1 MQQTHEVWQKERD
14 EFERL
19 FARASRLRETSGLV
33 YSESDWDYL
42 TKYDGAK
49 IFKRKVLG
57 LCGLSTL
64 KSSDQ
69 LEKLLCETKIAS
81 SVEEAREIVPM
92 LIKYESINYSTHK
105 FLIFK
110 EVEDEKRNKYI
121 CINVYKSSGGGPI
134 FF

>member
-1 MQQTHEVWQKERD
+1 M
-14 EFERL
+14 
-19 FARASRLRETSGLV
+19 
-33 YSESDWDYL
+33 
-42 TKYDGAK
+42 
-49 IFKRKVLG
+49 G

-110 EVEDEKRNKYI
+110 EVEDEKDI
-121 CINVYKSSGGGPI
+121 PFIDSPI
-134 FF
+134 FFKLV